1 MHTQNRKEKEVTM
14 KMDTDGLTT
23 VQVRL
28 IKSIHALMAN
38 VLASD
43 EEGEYFDASAELLKK
58 TAELIKHANFAVENN
73 NMSYGDQAVEFSVD
87 TLNESM
93 DENKVHNLDN

>member
-1 MHTQNRKEKEVTM
+1 MHTQNRKENEVTM
-14 KMDTDGLTT
+14 KMNTEELSP

-43 EEGEYFDASAELLKK
+43 EEAEYFEASAELLKK

-73 NMSYGDQAVEFSVD
+73 NISYGDQAVEFSVD
-87 TLNESM
+87 TLNETM
-93 DENKVHNLDN
+93 DESKIHNIDN